1 MKYRD
6 IGSLIGLI
14 LFFAIIEP
22 RMFTIISVILIIG
35 YLLISRFLI
44 PFLNNQNQD
53 SEQSIRRNFALNKAR
68 MFLSPY
74 KNIWGDLKLSNKYCY
89 LYLDKDGVTITGNE
103 KVFPY
108 RRFRILESTVHRYTD
123 LWDLFCRCFSH
134 NTTYDGLIE
143 KCRIYK
149 VTVYEYAIQK
159 PKRNPYTAEVQ
170 KIDIP
175 EEKQNIAKLDI
186 NNCSEIELT
195 ALPGISIV
203 MAKKAIKKREEIG
216 GFKKIEDFF
225 LFMRLKPHMEN
236 QLREKICVKKMKI
249 SQKIKNNSERSVD
262 L

>member
-1 MKYRD
+1 MKYRV

-14 LFFAIIEP
+14 LFLAITEPMLFAIL
-22 RMFTIISVILIIG
+22 SVFFIVG
-35 YLLISRFLI
+35 YLLVSRFLI
-44 PFLNNQNQD
+44 PFLSNKDQNTD
-53 SEQSIRRNFALNKAR
+53 LRIRREFALNKSK

-74 KNIWGDLKLSNKYCY
+74 KSIWGDLKLSNKYCY

-108 RRFRILESTVHRYTD
+108 RRFRVIESRVHSYTD
-123 LWDLFCRCFSH
+123 LWDMFCRSFSH
-134 NTTYDGLIE
+134 NINYDGLVE
-143 KCRIYK
+143 SCNTYK
-149 VTVYEYAIQK
+149 VTIYEYVNQTTK
-159 PKRNPYTAEVQ
+159 NNTYSSKKV
-170 KIDIP
+170 KIA
-175 EEKQNIAKLDI
+175 EKQENITKLDI

-249 SQKIKNNSERSVD
+249 SQKIVKNSERSVD